1 MLNQHKILRVLQL
14 ISLLKQEPSKSIR
27 QLGVIIE
34 TTDRT
39 VYRYFDLLKEL
50 GFELQRDTFNRYSIP
65 ASEGDGGVI
74 FTKEESD
81 LIRKM
86 VLNFAKNHPLKDAVL
101 KKIYLSSE
109 TTLVSSHLLKAHL
122 GRIVELLCEAI
133 ETRRQVVLKNYHSLN
148 SQTILDRYL
157 EPFAFTENYRSLL
170 AYEPASGENKYF
182 NIERITNVQILDES
196 WMHEGK
202 HTLIKPDA
210 FGFGPTD
217 TVYALHFDLSLRAYL
232 LLKEE
237 YPLCGPHLT
246 KYINSD
252 RYELKMEVNSR
263 VAIDRFVRGLQ
274 YEITEITQ

>member
-14 ISLLKQEPSKSIR
+14 ISLLKQEPAKSIR

-65 ASEGDGGVI
+65 ASEGEGGVI
-74 FTKEESD
+74 FSKEESD

-86 VLNFAKNHPLKDAVL
+86 VLNFAKNHPLKDSVL

-109 TTLVSSHLLKAHL
+109 TTLVSSHLLRAHL
-122 GRIVELLCEAI
+122 GRVVELLCEAI
-133 ETRRQVVLKNYHSLN
+133 EKRQQVVLKNYHSLN
-148 SQTILDRYL
+148 SQKITDRYL

-170 AYEPASGENKYF
+170 AYEPDSGENKYF
-182 NIERITNVQILDES
+182 NIERITNVEILDVS

-202 HTLIKPDA
+202 HTLTKPDA

-237 YPLCGPHLT
+237 YPLCGPHLI
-246 KYINSD
+246 KSINSD

-274 YEITEITQ
+274 DEITEITQ

>member
-14 ISLLKQEPSKSIR
+14 ISLLKQEPAKSIR

-50 GFELQRDTFNRYSIP
+50 GFELQRDAFNRYSIP
-65 ASEGDGGVI
+65 ASEGEGGVI

-86 VLNFAKNHPLKDAVL
+86 VLNFAKNHPLKDAIL

-109 TTLVSSHLLKAHL
+109 TTLVSSHLLRAHL

-148 SQTILDRYL
+148 SQKISDRYL

-170 AYEPASGENKYF
+170 AFEPASGENKYF
-182 NIERITNVQILDES
+182 NIERITNVELLDVS
-196 WMHEGK
+196 WMYEGK
-202 HTLIKPDA
+202 HTLTKPDA

-217 TVYALHFDLSLRAYL
+217 TVYALHFELSLRAYL

-237 YPLCGPHLT
+237 YPLCGPYLT
-246 KYINSD
+246 KSIYSD
-252 RYELKMEVNSR
+252 CYELKMEVNSR
-263 VAIDRFVRGLQ
+263 IPIDRFVLGLKD
-274 YEITEITQ
+274 EITEINE